1 MKKLFYY
8 ITCLIFISF
17 VNQTHA
23 ISGLFASNNNL
34 TTKEINQNIEDL
46 KKQEENF
53 INNDNYQK
61 EYDDL
66 KWFLKNNIFN
76 DELEEINLELK
87 NYIILSQDLDFQIK
101 QNPLDKDNNESLK
114 NQIIQ
119 EKINLY
125 KFIYPYIDPLK
136 IKDFKLYVTDNI
148 KSSKQ
153 RKDLL
158 EELAK
163 NQAILDEKITN
174 IKEKI
179 ENHKEDLNSKID
191 DLITSKI
198 IERINQIDTNPKYK
212 KISKETKN
220 KIYSWFIENLNQRK
234 QEINKSNLSENYKNI
249 RIKILDKMIEE
260 ISQKIKK

>member
-8 ITCLIFISF
+8 IICFLFIGF
-17 VNQTHA
+17 ANQTHA

-34 TTKEINQNIEDL
+34 TIQETKQNIEEL

-53 INNDNYQK
+53 INSDNYQK

-66 KWFLKNNIFN
+66 KWFLKNNIFK

-101 QNPLDKDNNESLK
+101 QNPLDKENVENLK
-114 NQIIQ
+114 NQMIQ

-125 KFIYPYIDPLK
+125 KFMYQYVDVSK
-136 IKDFKLYVTDNI
+136 IKDFKQYVIDNI

-163 NQAILDEKITN
+163 NQAILDEKMTN

-220 KIYSWFIENLNQRK
+220 KIYSWFIQNLNQRK
-234 QEINKSNLSENYKNI
+234 QEINNSNLSENYKNI
-249 RIKILDKMIEE
+249 RIKILDKMIDE